1 MLIKF
6 VARGEGS
13 AAAAADYLLG
23 ERNAAG
29 KDRAAV
35 EVLRGDPHQVAA
47 IADGLAFEHRYT
59 SGVIAWSP
67 EDNPTQAQIERVIDG
82 FEKSAWA
89 GLDPD
94 RYAWSAILHRDHGS
108 GVHVHIFAARCDL
121 ETGLSLNIAPP
132 GWQKTFDPL
141 RDAFNFE
148 NGWSRPDDPERARA
162 YRPTPHRAYR
172 DAATLRAGLQIEP
185 DPREQI
191 TEYLAGRVVAG
202 AVRDRDG
209 VVAALQEAGFEV
221 PRKGTS
227 YVTVRDPDTGGRW
240 RLRGELYDHDFNA
253 ETLGR
258 SVEEANGGPEP
269 AGRDDGAERAAK
281 VWRAVEAARERRAR
295 YHQERSMA
303 AQNAN
308 VLEEIRACG
317 AAATTTVKEEER
329 TLEATI
335 AASTARTYRQL
346 LRRWSVPVMVSLML
360 SLGIFSGSWG
370 TMQWLSSRIQQQYK
384 ALSLLQLETERA
396 ESTLTRLRGATWG
409 VTLHRDRQGRFVVLP
424 SGTEISREWTV
435 RARPAVR
442 LGN

>member
-1 MLIKF
+1 MTSTQKPLGDRLKKQMEGQSRQVETMAQSELQRF
-6 VARGEGS
+6 GEQ
-13 AAAAADYLLG
+13 
-23 ERNAAG
+23 
-29 KDRAAV
+29 
-35 EVLRGDPHQVAA
+35 LRQLVNDELDT
-47 IADGLAFEHRYT
+47 I
-59 SGVIAWSP
+59 
-67 EDNPTQAQIERVIDG
+67 
-82 FEKSAWA
+82 KSA
-89 GLDPD
+89 
-94 RYAWSAILHRDHGS
+94 
-108 GVHVHIFAARCDL
+108 
-121 ETGLSLNIAPP
+121 
-132 GWQKTFDPL
+132 
-141 RDAFNFE
+141 
-148 NGWSRPDDPERARA
+148 
-162 YRPTPHRAYR
+162 
-172 DAATLRAGLQIEP
+172 
-185 DPREQI
+185 
-191 TEYLAGRVVAG
+191 
-202 AVRDRDG
+202 
-209 VVAALQEAGFEV
+209 
-221 PRKGTS
+221 
-227 YVTVRDPDTGGRW
+227 
-240 RLRGELYDHDFNA
+240 
-253 ETLGR
+253 
-258 SVEEANGGPEP
+258 
-269 AGRDDGAERAAK
+269 
-281 VWRAVEAARERRAR
+281 
-295 YHQERSMA
+295 MA